1 MLFKLKD
8 DRDKIYY
15 NDTSYTVSYES
26 EFDKIVNKDLL
37 IRKINICVGNLLRDD
52 EISTSYEQL
61 DLFTDIK
68 EKLKQDEKLQKEKKL
83 QETVIGIKNKYGKN
97 AIIKAFN
104 LEEGATTLS
113 RNRQIG
119 GHSE

>member
-1 MLFKLKD
+1 MTKKDFIHLMSAKADLNLKQSGAAYD
-8 DRDKIYY
+8 AFLKVI
-15 NDTSYTVSYES
+15 E
-26 EFDKIVNKDLL
+26 
-37 IRKINICVGNLLRDD
+37 
-52 EISTSYEQL
+52 
-61 DLFTDIK
+61 

>member
-1 MLFKLKD
+1 MKL
-8 DRDKIYY
+8 
-15 NDTSYTVSYES
+15 
-26 EFDKIVNKDLL
+26 FDKIVNKDLL
-37 IRKINICVGNLLRDD
+37 IRKINICVGNLLREDK
-52 EISTSYEQL
+52 ISTSYEQL
-61 DLFTDIK
+61 DFFTDIE

>member
-1 MLFKLKD
+1 MQFSRNRLLLLK
-8 DRDKIYY
+8 YQ
-15 NDTSYTVSYES
+15 NQQV
-26 EFDKIVNKDLL
+26 
-37 IRKINICVGNLLRDD
+37 
-52 EISTSYEQL
+52 YEQL